1 MSEVQEAVLIT
12 ISVCVPLT
20 SLFMLFIM
28 ALLRA
33 SKESDY
39 SPPAQQSNDKKIE
52 RIVIT
57 FGDDYP
63 KNLDDRKTWWKG
75 TYNGEYYRGC
85 ISTLTSFDS
94 VEVTSAI
101 RLLSRYA
108 LENFNQKVKRDNNV

>member
-1 MSEVQEAVLIT
+1 MSNF
-12 ISVCVPLT
+12 ISGFV
-20 SLFMLFIM
+20 IG
-28 ALLRA
+28 ALVASVIVVIVMCLLVA
-33 SKESDY
+33 SKEADY
-39 SPPAQQSNDKKIE
+39 TPPAQQSDDKKIE

-63 KNLDDRKTWWKG
+63 KNLDDRETWWKG
-75 TYNGEYYRGC
+75 TYNGEYYKGC

-101 RLLSRYA
+101 QLLSRYA